1 MARLIQ
7 ELLLDSAHRTP
18 GAPALHYPSSALD
31 YNATSLPGHHPSGE
45 VLV

>member
-18 GAPALHYPSSALD
+18 NAPALHCQSSALD
-31 YNATSLPGHHPSGE
+31 YGATSLPGHHPSGE
-45 VLV
+45 ILV